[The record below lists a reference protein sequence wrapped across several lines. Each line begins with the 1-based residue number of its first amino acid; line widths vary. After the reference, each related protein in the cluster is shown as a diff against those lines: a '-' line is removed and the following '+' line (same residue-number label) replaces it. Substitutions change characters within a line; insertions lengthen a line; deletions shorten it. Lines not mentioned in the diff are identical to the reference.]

1 MKKNILAAMAASILC
16 LAGESFSMS
25 SNRIT
30 NVSEKIN
37 TMNAATDVP
46 LENEEIFPEKTV
58 ADVLA
63 KKSSILHPQVHQAIF
78 SDE

>member
-1 MKKNILAAMAASILC
+1 MKKITIILIFIAIILLFC
-16 LAGESFSMS
+16 GTALA
-25 SNRIT
+25 T
-30 NVSEKIN
+30 EKIN